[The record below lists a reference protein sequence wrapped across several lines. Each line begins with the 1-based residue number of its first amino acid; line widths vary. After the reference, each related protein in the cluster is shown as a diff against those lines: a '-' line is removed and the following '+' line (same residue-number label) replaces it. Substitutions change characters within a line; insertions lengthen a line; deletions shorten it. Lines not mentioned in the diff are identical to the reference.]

1 MTLEQLGQMIK
12 TQNPTYAPYQQYGDG
27 FLGMVAASKNP
38 QYKTQLDPSQ
48 TSRIP
53 ANIDQHIAMFKQAIA
68 DQNPQPA
75 AAPADDTGGPLNSG
89 VLPQFATGVDKSVI
103 GTVGGIGTL
112 GMKLGN
118 WMSKIPGLGY
128 LYTDPNGAAAKSVDA
143 VNAAAQPSNDVQ
155 GAGKITGDMAQFFIP
170 GGAEADAVKG
180 ISAGVD
186 AGKIGNM
193 TLDYGKIADVL
204 GPKAPD
210 IIKGI
215 LKVAGAGAA
224 SATSMAAVTAAE
236 TGGNKAQ
243 TEQAAG
249 LGAVGGSL
257 TEALSM
263 AAPALGKALQR
274 ADFKLSPVA
283 SAKASKVADD
293 AASFMQTNKILGSES
308 SKYRQLS
315 DITGNLE
322 STLQKSIPDLKVP
335 KTQIVDGINQGVE
348 VFQKSNPAVYQVAR
362 ADADEAIK
370 TLQKD
375 PSAKITT
382 EDTLNGK
389 RSWGQRAFNT
399 TKYKTQNPTVSS
411 EGAYAVEMAYQK
423 AFSDSLDRVGGTI
436 KLPSNL
442 QDMFGG
448 KSEVGIDEFNSIYS
462 KAINSR
468 NLTMMAQKN
477 LDTGLV
483 GRMFGI
489 FAGRM
494 LGEAI
499 MPGVVGEV
507 AGMTVGEIASKKALG
522 LIRNVGEKVAA
533 GSGTPGVVAKAATQ
547 LPKVIQGSTNEAQQS
562 Q

>member
-1 MTLEQLGQMIK
+1 MTLEQLGQSIK
-12 TQNPTYAPYQQYGDG
+12 KQYPTAASYQQYGDA

-38 QYKTQLDPSQ
+38 QYKTQLDPNQ
-48 TSRIP
+48 ISRIP
-53 ANIDQHIAMFKQAIA
+53 KNIDQHIAMFKQAIA

-112 GMKLGN
+112 GTKLGN

-315 DITGNLE
+315 DIIGNLE
-322 STLQKSIPDLKVP
+322 STLQKSIPYLKVL
-335 KTQIVDGINQGVE
+335 KTQIVDGINQSVE
-348 VFQKSNPAVYQVAR
+348 ALQKSDPAVYQAAR

-468 NLTMMAQKN
+468 NLTMMAQKK

-499 MPGVVGEV
+499 MPGVGGEV
-507 AGMTVGEIASKKALG
+507 AGMTAGEIASTKAPG